1 LWRPPLAVFTLL
13 PIEAFVE
20 DPAAIYAIFATLTL
34 TMTAVLFFYL
44 MKSIGGVTAAHLSQL
59 LLFSTPAFI
68 SLVSRQL
75 TFLSHMLMFATLF
88 LALHATIGAWS
99 NRSFGRNLWVGGAW
113 GLAYLA
119 RPEMSALFG
128 ATVLC
133 SALLYRGRP
142 LVKDPAWR
150 LVGAQ
155 ISCFL
160 LIYLP
165 TQAIVHQAAT
175 RHHLIG
181 QVPLVTYYAG
191 EYFAA
196 RVPAA
201 DRDGEGYAASVSRF
215 GDPATYQYSL
225 VRFAVLH
232 PDAVLTRVRQNIA
245 NTVELF
251 STVTVI
257 RWRDWLAFLVLAS
270 ALVFSKPPP
279 FPARYLILYCTLL
292 TAASSYFLLFH
303 VDPRYPLAFVLMAA
317 FSMLVG
323 AMLAW
328 QYLAGTWQHRTAG
341 FTAIAVSTAAMS
353 VLCLSRVDEAVRTA
367 GEVALDL
374 APYRAVA
381 EHFRAEIGAAGTPAV
396 SFAPLHSDPM
406 LFISYFADT
415 AIPWKVDA
423 NTFPRDRIYS
433 FTHRDERYALLP
445 ASATLAAESEHPV
458 LWRHRFPR
466 IGEYIC
472 VDQGAA
478 K

>member
-1 LWRPPLAVFTLL
+1 
-13 PIEAFVE
+13 
-20 DPAAIYAIFATLTL
+20 
-34 TMTAVLFFYL
+34 
-44 MKSIGGVTAAHLSQL
+44 
-59 LLFSTPAFI
+59 
-68 SLVSRQL
+68 
-75 TFLSHMLMFATLF
+75 MFATLF
-88 LALHATIGAWS
+88 LALHATIAAWS
-99 NRSFGRNLWVGGAW
+99 NRSLARDLWVGCAW

-128 ATVLC
+128 VTVLC
-133 SALLYRGRP
+133 SALLYHGKQLDKGP
-142 LVKDPAWR
+142 PWR
-150 LVGAQ
+150 RVCAQ

-160 LIYLP
+160 LICLP
-165 TQAIVHQAAT
+165 TQAIAHQAAT
-175 RHHLIG
+175 RHDLIG

-201 DRDGEGYAASVSRF
+201 DADGEGYAASVKRF
-215 GDPATYQYSL
+215 GDPATYQHSL
-225 VRFAVLH
+225 VRFAVRH
-232 PDAVLTRVRQNIA
+232 PDAVLTRVRQNVA

-251 STVTVI
+251 STATVV

-328 QYLAGTWQHRTAG
+328 QHLAGAWQQRTAG

-367 GEVALDL
+367 DEVALDL
-374 APYRAVA
+374 TPYRAVA

-396 SFAPLHSDPM
+396 GFAPIHSDSM

-415 AIPWKVDA
+415 AIPWRGDVS
-423 NTFPRDRIYS
+423 TFPRDRIYS
-433 FTHRDERYALLP
+433 FTNRVERYSLLP
-445 ASATLAAESEHPV
+445 ASATLAAEGGHSV

-472 VDQGAA
+472 VDRGAA
-478 K
+478 N